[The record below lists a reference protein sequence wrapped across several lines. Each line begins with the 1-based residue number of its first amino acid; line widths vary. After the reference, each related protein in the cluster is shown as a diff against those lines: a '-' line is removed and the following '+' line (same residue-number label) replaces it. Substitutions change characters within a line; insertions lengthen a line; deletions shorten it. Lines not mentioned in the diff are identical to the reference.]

1 MRILVQNSYRLL
13 PKVVGNPLHLLHQVQ
28 LLQASGEHPACLFG
42 QLETF
47 SFSFPP
53 QQTRK
58 SSKIGSECA
67 EQARKTARRSSC
79 CDNETGAENLARKM
93 RLMTFRQPQLLSE
106 LLLSSGS
113 YFEPSQ
119 YKINKP
125 SCYFFIRYAK

>member
-1 MRILVQNSYRLL
+1 MQNT
-13 PKVVGNPLHLLHQVQ
+13 VVIGNPLHFLHQVQ

-42 QLETF
+42 QLGTF
-47 SFSFPP
+47 SSSFPP

-67 EQARKTARRSSC
+67 EQARKTAHRRSSC
-79 CDNETGAENLARKM
+79 CDNETGAENMARKI

-113 YFEPSQ
+113 YFEH
-119 YKINKP
+119 KINKT
-125 SCYFFIRYAK
+125 SCYFSSGTPNREL